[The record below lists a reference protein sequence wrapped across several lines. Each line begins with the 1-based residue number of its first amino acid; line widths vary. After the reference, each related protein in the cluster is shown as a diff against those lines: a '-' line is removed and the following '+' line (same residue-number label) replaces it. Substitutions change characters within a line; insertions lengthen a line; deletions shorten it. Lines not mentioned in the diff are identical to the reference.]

1 MPKVSVCCSVLNQSE
16 WLMDM
21 VGSVYLQTYQDWEL
35 IVVDDGSTEDIK
47 KVLDTFKDERIKYV
61 RFDINKGIPF
71 GINHAFSLATGEY
84 FSPLAADEL
93 LTKDK
98 LETQVAF
105 MDANPEID
113 CIWGLPGQGLT
124 GPRPIWEQNA
134 LRAHNRSNKAW
145 VRTLLNLEQVP
156 IGGASL
162 LMRRKVLD
170 SIGYMDEK
178 LTGFSDH
185 EWFIRFFQKH
195 KGIVLPYRW
204 ALSRPNPNAAS
215 VGSSPEKINELRKQ
229 LEYVRSKH
237 QIELPP
243 VTGKVTI
250 GIPLYN
256 LGEFVID
263 AIKSAQAQTYQDL
276 EILILD
282 DKSTDNSL
290 EVVRGYLLENP
301 DPRVKLMAFDENRGV
316 HNALSQMAY
325 RAEGVFFAPLA
336 ADDLIEPTFV
346 ERCLAWFEQ
355 NPWLELVASQTDF
368 IKTDGSPIDEINPST
383 KVKEAVLNIE
393 KAHNQTREEWLARLY
408 YGNVY
413 FGVGLYR
420 TMAISDVGGWKQKYN
435 VIGDYELYLALLQR
449 ENIHIIEE
457 NLTHTRIHSKNRSVV
472 MHNKGAPPE
481 WAVKLPQ
488 TYVEARRDYYIPR
501 QKVMIATPFYEARGF
516 APYISCLAQTI
527 RLLDMF
533 NIDWTFLEHSGDA
546 YVHRARNTICAKFME
561 DPLCTDLFFI
571 DSDMSWDP
579 DAFINILKLPHLIIG
594 GAYPMKNHWDSW
606 TSHPM
611 IKKEGDKFHL
621 VGQPLSDGSALL
633 EANDLS
639 AGFLRIKRRA
649 LEMFQE
655 KYPERTYSDKGS
667 DAPDSERVY
676 IEYFETRRFEGRLWG
691 EDMYFCKLLRDAGIP
706 MHIYPNINFGHFG
719 INGWQG
725 NYHNYLKAEEAK
737 QKQDQTPIAAMPEVM
752 PAVLDIAPPMKPN
765 GEARV

>member
-1 MPKVSVCCSVLNQSE
+1 MPRVSVCCSVLNQSE

-250 GIPLYN
+250 GIPLYKI
-256 LGEFVID
+256 G
-263 AIKSAQAQTYQDL
+263 
-276 EILILD
+276 
-282 DKSTDNSL
+282 
-290 EVVRGYLLENP
+290 
-301 DPRVKLMAFDENRGV
+301 
-316 HNALSQMAY
+316 
-325 RAEGVFFAPLA
+325 RAHV
-336 ADDLIEPTFV
+336 
-346 ERCLAWFEQ
+346 
-355 NPWLELVASQTDF
+355 
-368 IKTDGSPIDEINPST
+368 
-383 KVKEAVLNIE
+383 
-393 KAHNQTREEWLARLY
+393 
-408 YGNVY
+408 
-413 FGVGLYR
+413 
-420 TMAISDVGGWKQKYN
+420 
-435 VIGDYELYLALLQR
+435 
-449 ENIHIIEE
+449 
-457 NLTHTRIHSKNRSVV
+457 
-472 MHNKGAPPE
+472 
-481 WAVKLPQ
+481 
-488 TYVEARRDYYIPR
+488 
-501 QKVMIATPFYEARGF
+501 
-516 APYISCLAQTI
+516 
-527 RLLDMF
+527 
-533 NIDWTFLEHSGDA
+533 
-546 YVHRARNTICAKFME
+546 
-561 DPLCTDLFFI
+561 
-571 DSDMSWDP
+571 
-579 DAFINILKLPHLIIG
+579 
-594 GAYPMKNHWDSW
+594 
-606 TSHPM
+606 
-611 IKKEGDKFHL
+611 
-621 VGQPLSDGSALL
+621 
-633 EANDLS
+633 
-639 AGFLRIKRRA
+639 
-649 LEMFQE
+649 
-655 KYPERTYSDKGS
+655 
-667 DAPDSERVY
+667 
-676 IEYFETRRFEGRLWG
+676 
-691 EDMYFCKLLRDAGIP
+691 
-706 MHIYPNINFGHFG
+706 
-719 INGWQG
+719 
-725 NYHNYLKAEEAK
+725 
-737 QKQDQTPIAAMPEVM
+737 
-752 PAVLDIAPPMKPN
+752 
-765 GEARV
+765 